1 MPYIKPSAQLQRNTS
16 AVKKSTTSPK
26 AESRINKSTVTKV
39 LDVAGKVGAVGAG
52 VLTTIAIP
60 GPLGPV
66 AGFTVAKNLWGAA
79 DKIDQPNVEQATKE
93 KADPPNYPPGN
104 FQYNLPPHQWSL
116 PLRPIE
122 VQPGKIPVREGKKI
136 VLTDSTTVSNNHDTS
151 TLHRFRRGVI
161 WHWDSGGKVS
171 SIDAQGNVI
180 SAAQAQKDLDKKNNN
195 NKNQKSSKTAK
206 NNYNYGFQFLWN
218 PESISSS
225 IQRNMD
231 VTPSSA
237 DRFRS
242 VAGAFPGQESYT
254 FSIVIDRVNDF
265 ACLKSLKGKGVLP
278 NNPTANSTISFP
290 DTAIPKAFYNYYKYS
305 IYPCSEAELQVKI
318 KNLLRYGTMADLEY
332 LFKALNGDGSQDGKW
347 KTLLGKETANI
358 GFLSPSL
365 LAFRFGPDSTSQ
377 PSFVG
382 WITSMSITHNFF
394 TEDMIPIRSTVSFS
408 CDAFAGSTIV

>member
-1 MPYIKPSAQLQRNTS
+1 MTTKKTSKDLQKKTS
-16 AVKKSTTSPK
+16 ATKKGTTSAK
-26 AESRINKSTVTKV
+26 AEQRINKSSTASV
-39 LDVAGKVGAVGAG
+39 LEGIAKGAAGLVGGALAPVFG
-52 VLTTIAIP
+52 T
-60 GPLGPV
+60 GPLK
-66 AGFTVAKNLWGAA
+66 TLWGIA
-79 DKIDQPNVEQATKE
+79 DKIDPPNVEEAE
-93 KADPPNYPPGN
+93 KKRKDPLNYPPPG

-122 VQPGKIPVREGKKI
+122 VQPGKIVVREGKRT

-161 WHWDSGGKVS
+161 WFWDNGGRIS
-171 SIDAQGNVI
+171 SVDAKGNVI
-180 SAAQAQKDLDKKNNN
+180 SAKQAQSDIDKDPKNKKA
-195 NKNQKSSKTAK
+195 KGAKTASK
-206 NNYNYGFQFLWN
+206 AGENNYNYGFQFLWN

-242 VAGAFPGQESYT
+242 VSGAFPGQESYT
-254 FSIVIDRVNDF
+254 FNIVLDRVNDF
-265 ACLKSLKGKGVLP
+265 ACLKSLVGKGALP
-278 NNPTANSTISFP
+278 SNPLANSTLAFP
-290 DTAIPKAFYNYYKYS
+290 TTAIPADFYKYYKYS
-305 IYPCSEAELQVKI
+305 LYPCGEAELQK
-318 KNLLRYGTMADLEY
+318 KLKDLLRYGTMADLEY
-332 LFKALNGDGSQDGKW
+332 LFRALNGDGSQDGKW

-358 GFLSPSL
+358 GFLSPTL

-382 WITSMSITHNFF
+382 WITSMSINHSYF
-394 TEDMIPIRSTVSFS
+394 TEDMIPIRTTVSFS